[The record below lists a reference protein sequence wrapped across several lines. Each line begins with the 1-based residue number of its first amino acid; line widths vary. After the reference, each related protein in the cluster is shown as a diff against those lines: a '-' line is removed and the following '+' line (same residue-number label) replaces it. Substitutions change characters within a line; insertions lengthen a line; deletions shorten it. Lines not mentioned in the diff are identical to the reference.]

1 MTRRGFT
8 LVELM
13 VVVVIIGVLSTL
25 ALPYL
30 GGAYRAAA
38 LDAAGDDL
46 TQAMRYLQR
55 QAVLRQR
62 AYRLVLVMDDP
73 EMGKSGWRAEAA
85 STELDAAET
94 WAAVTEGVGGA
105 VKPTWLDPAVTVG
118 DLMREQDTLDPTPAV
133 TFRADGTADAAVVV
147 LVLGERAVSVVVSPT
162 DGRVTRVEGR
172 ADTVPGWREDLDD

>member
-1 MTRRGFT
+1 MHRSAFT

-13 VVVVIIGVLSTL
+13 VVVVIIGVMSTL

-30 GGAYRAAA
+30 SGASRAAA

-62 AYRLVLVMDDP
+62 AYRLVLVMNDA
-73 EMGKSGWRAEAA
+73 ETGRSGWRAEAA
-85 STELDAAET
+85 ATDLDAAET
-94 WAAVTEGVGGA
+94 WAAVTEGA
-105 VKPTWLDPAVTVG
+105 VKPTWLDPAVTIG
-118 DLMREQDTLDPTPAV
+118 DLLREQDTLDPTPAV
-133 TFRADGTADAAVVV
+133 VFRADGTADAAVVV
-147 LVLGERAVSVVVSPT
+147 LALGERAVSVVVSPT

-172 ADTVPGWREDLDD
+172 ADTVPGWREDLDE